1 MKKNNTR
8 KNDEEKAA
16 EAAREVPGNGQQ
28 EIKEEETN
36 EEEAQAPAQQADE
49 APDEIASLRDK
60 LAASNDSYLR
70 LAAEF
75 DNYRRRSSKER
86 MDLISLANEKLIQEL
101 LPIIDDFERALTAIR
116 ESDDQ
121 ASVKEGTE
129 LIYNKIV
136 SFLKKN
142 GVKEIEAMGKEF
154 DTDFHE
160 AVAQIPVD
168 DEKKKNKVVDV
179 AQKGYMLGD
188 KVIRYAKVVIGI

>member
-16 EAAREVPGNGQQ
+16 EAPKEVPGNGQQ